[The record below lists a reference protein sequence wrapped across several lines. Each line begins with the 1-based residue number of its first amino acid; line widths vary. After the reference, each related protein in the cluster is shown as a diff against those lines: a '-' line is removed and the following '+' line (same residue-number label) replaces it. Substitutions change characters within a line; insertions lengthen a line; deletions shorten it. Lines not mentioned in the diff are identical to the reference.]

1 LITQASATL
10 GDPISYTAA
19 LSGATS
25 DATGDI
31 TLKVYGPFDPTTDPT
46 TDQCIDSGTDANL
59 VTTLGPFPIGSPD
72 ANGDYVVSSDDPADT
87 TDDFA
92 PTQADRYQWVASYSG
107 DTNNEAVSSECNAD
121 SEQST
126 VSDTSSTTAT
136 EQNMPLAAKTGDAT
150 KLTQGNK
157 DPDITN
163 GTDQSDTI
171 AGGGGRDLIRGLL
184 SSDKLNGD
192 NGGDTLYGNADDDF
206 LQGGVGRDAIH
217 GGPGDDYID
226 GVDGKAANDE
236 IDGGLGADYC
246 VGDEGD
252 TFTNCDGNVVK
263 VTVPVEATAQKEANH

>member
-1 LITQASATL
+1 MPFDLTKCAICHNGHTITVGAPGAAAHLAHHNGDTEGDGDTEGACEPEGTTPEPPGGTTPTLTTQATASATL
-10 GDPISYTAA
+10 GDPISDTAA

-171 AGGGGRDLIRGLL
+171 RRWRWPRPHKRSA
-184 SSDKLNGD
+184 
-192 NGGDTLYGNADDDF
+192 
-206 LQGGVGRDAIH
+206 LQRQA
-217 GGPGDDYID
+217 
-226 GVDGKAANDE
+226 
-236 IDGGLGADYC
+236 
-246 VGDEGD
+246 
-252 TFTNCDGNVVK
+252 
-263 VTVPVEATAQKEANH
+263 